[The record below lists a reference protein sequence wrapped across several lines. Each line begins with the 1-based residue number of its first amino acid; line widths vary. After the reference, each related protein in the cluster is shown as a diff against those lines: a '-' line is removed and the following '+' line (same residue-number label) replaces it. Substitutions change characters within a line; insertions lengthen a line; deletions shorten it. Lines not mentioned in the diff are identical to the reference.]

1 MAALKIATHVQHERP
16 LLLYFANSRPGKE
29 KKVMNSIMSVLIVVF
44 VISAVLLTL
53 LSCASNPPKRQL
65 VDGRLRPCP
74 KSPNC
79 VSSESD
85 SASSR
90 IEPLT
95 FQGPPEKVWSDLQE
109 TIPELGGKIQEE
121 HDGYLWATF
130 TSRLFRFVDDV
141 EFRMV
146 SSDGMIH
153 VRSAS
158 RVGYSDLGVNR
169 RRVEKLRT
177 LFNQKKDREADQ
189 QTNSADPQRRR

>member
-1 MAALKIATHVQHERP
+1 
-16 LLLYFANSRPGKE
+16 
-29 KKVMNSIMSVLIVVF
+29 
-44 VISAVLLTL
+44 
-53 LSCASNPPKRQL
+53 L
-65 VDGRLRPCP
+65 VDGKLRACP
-74 KSPNC
+74 DSPNC

-95 FQGPPEKVWSDLQE
+95 FQGRPEKAWSDLKE
-109 TIPELGGKIQEE
+109 TVRELGGKIQEE
-121 HDGYLWATF
+121 HEGYLWATF
-130 TSRLFRFVDDV
+130 TSRVFRFVDDV

-146 SSDGMIH
+146 STEDIVH

-177 LFNQKKDREADQ
+177 LFNQKKEKEV
-189 QTNSADPQRRR
+189 RR

>member
-1 MAALKIATHVQHERP
+1 M
-16 LLLYFANSRPGKE
+16 LLVS
-29 KKVMNSIMSVLIVVF
+29 F
-44 VISAVLLTL
+44 VISAVLSIV
-53 LSCASNPPKRQL
+53 LSCASNPPKVQL
-65 VDGRLRPCP
+65 VDGKLRACP

-90 IEPLT
+90 VEPLT
-95 FQGPPEKVWSDLQE
+95 FQGPPEKAWGDLEE
-109 TIPELGGKIQEE
+109 TIQEMGGKIQEE

-130 TSRLFRFVDDV
+130 TTRLFRFVDDV

-146 SSDGMIH
+146 SADGMIH
-153 VRSAS
+153 VRSGS

-177 LFNQKKDREADQ
+177 LFNK
-189 QTNSADPQRRR
+189 

>member
-1 MAALKIATHVQHERP
+1 MVSMNTLISLLIAL
-16 LLLYFANSRPGKE
+16 
-29 KKVMNSIMSVLIVVF
+29 F
-44 VISAVLLTL
+44 VILAVLLTI
-53 LSCASNPPKRQL
+53 LSCASNPPKVQL
-65 VDGRLRPCP
+65 VDGRLRACP
-74 KSPNC
+74 NSPNC

-95 FQGPPEKVWSDLQE
+95 FQGPPEKAWSDLKE

-121 HDGYLWATF
+121 HDGYLWAIF
-130 TSRLFRFVDDV
+130 TSKVFRFVDDV

-146 SSDGMIH
+146 SADGIVH
-153 VRSAS
+153 VRSGS

-177 LFNQKKDREADQ
+177 LFNQKKEKEVGR
-189 QTNSADPQRRR
+189 

>member
-1 MAALKIATHVQHERP
+1 MNNIILIVIGLFVILA
-16 LLLYFANSRPGKE
+16 LLLT
-29 KKVMNSIMSVLIVVF
+29 V
-44 VISAVLLTL
+44 
-53 LSCASNPPKRQL
+53 LSCASNPPKVQL
-65 VDGRLRPCP
+65 VDGKLRPCP
-74 KSPNC
+74 SSPNC

-95 FQGPPEKVWSDLQE
+95 FQCPPEKAWSALKE
-109 TIPELGGKIQEE
+109 TIREMGGKIQEE

-130 TSRLFRFVDDV
+130 TSKLFRFVDDV

-153 VRSAS
+153 VRSGS

-169 RRVEKLRT
+169 KRVEKLRT
-177 LFNQKKDREADQ
+177 IFNQKKDQGAGC
-189 QTNSADPQRRR
+189 